1 MNFKEMRERADN
13 LDFGGDAIRDLRR
26 ALEALDS
33 AIDEVR
39 DAYSDIDSAL
49 DDLNTSEV
57 EEFLGEVAAMEEP
70 TLEAI
75 DPIENGAWVWR
86 IAGALLLASGSVDI
100 DIIHAQNKPVFW
112 AAVSVALLNYP
123 PNRTIPLNNWLSNT
137 FPTGA
142 RA

>member
-13 LDFGGDAIRDLRR
+13 LDFGGDVIRDLRR

-49 DDLNTSEV
+49 DDLNASEV

-75 DPIENGAWVWR
+75 DPVENGAWVWR
-86 IAGALLLASGSVDI
+86 IAGALLLASAGVGI
-100 DIIHAQNKPVFW
+100 DIIREQNKPVFW

-123 PNRTIPLNNWLSNT
+123 PNRTIALNHWLTNI
-137 FPTGA
+137 FPTGV

>member
-57 EEFLGEVAAMEEP
+57 EEFLGEVAAMEDP
-70 TLEAI
+70 TAAAV
-75 DPIENGAWVWR
+75 DPVSNAAWTWR
-86 IAGALLLASGSVDI
+86 IAGALLLASSNIDVDI
-100 DIIHAQNKPVFW
+100 IRAHNEPVFW
-112 AAVSVALLNYP
+112 AALALALVNYP
-123 PNRTIPLNNWLSNT
+123 PNRTVALTHWMTTT

-142 RA
+142 